1 MKGWI
6 VHNGFLTHPKHME
19 PISQLYDSAKE
30 HGLDVNIKAN
40 DEIGYV
46 CTSDGIRIEDSP
58 DFVIFWDKDVRLARA
73 LEMHGTRVFNSSE
86 AIRLCDDKSLT
97 AMVLS
102 KNRVPIPDTIVAPKS
117 YDCCGYAKQDFLG
130 HVTDNLQF
138 PMVVKECYGAFGEQ
152 VHLFRNEDEV
162 RGFLSRNGN
171 APVLFQQ
178 FIENSSGRDIRINV
192 VGDEVVAAMY
202 RHSANG
208 DFRANVTRG
217 GSMRDY
223 EPSDEERELAIRSVK
238 ALKLDFAGVDILF
251 GKDGPVVCEV
261 NSNAHMKNIYDCTGI
276 KVSDFIIRH
285 IAGEMSK

>member
-6 VHNGFLTHPKHME
+6 VHNGFLAHLKHTE
-19 PISQLYDSAKE
+19 PITQLYDSAE
-30 HGLDVNIKAN
+30 EYGLDVDIRAN

-46 CTSDGIRIEDSP
+46 CTSDGIRMDDDP

-73 LEMHGTRVFNSSE
+73 LEMHGARVFNSSE

-102 KNRVPIPDTIVAPKS
+102 KNRIPIPDTIVAPKS
-117 YDCCGYAKQDFLG
+117 YDSCGYAKQDFLG

-138 PMVVKECYGAFGEQ
+138 PMVVKECYGSFGEQ

-251 GKDGPVVCEV
+251 GEDGPVVCEV